1 MKMKWTGCFIIFGNV
16 FVMLLCY
23 INILLNCWL
32 FLVLSKNMFNVHEI
46 PATCNPKTN
55 VVRAQVSPMFISYPW
70 QVILNMLWTGKLTWS
85 SWACFTCNPL
95 IMLFPHKLSHTWQSP
110 ILGRFEYGTTS
121 AGIKCV
127 LGLLVRWAHEN
138 WGDLCG
144 DNMCFG
150 SSCHGELMNIGAT
163 CAGTT
168 CVLGVLVTGRS
179 WTLGRVVERWSC
191 TGTN

>member
-1 MKMKWTGCFIIFGNV
+1 
-16 FVMLLCY
+16 
-23 INILLNCWL
+23 
-32 FLVLSKNMFNVHEI
+32 MFNVHEI
-46 PATCNPKTN
+46 PATGNPKTN
-55 VVRAQVSPMFISYPW
+55 VVRAEVSSLFISYPW
-70 QVILNMLWTGKLTWS
+70 QVILNMLWTDKLTWS

-95 IMLFPHKLSHTWQSP
+95 IMLFQHKLSHTWQSP

-163 CAGTT
+163 CTGTT
-168 CVLGVLVTGRS
+168 CILGVLVTGRS
-179 WTLGRVVERWSC
+179 WTLGRLVKR
-191 TGTN
+191 